1 MYKQESADQ
10 LGENKEDTGIGSSN
24 GVIQQ
29 LSDDDDNDQDEEDL
43 EEEDDDDVE
52 LDDDDEDN
60 SPSNKSSN
68 RHGIQQHHGH
78 LRQNST
84 SDPSSPPPAKKSR
97 SELARFYEAAVKG
110 RTLRS
115 TAPGGI
121 GQGRIFISN
130 VLMCFMFSY
139 HY

>member
-1 MYKQESADQ
+1 M
-10 LGENKEDTGIGSSN
+10 GEKKEDTGIGSSN

-29 LSDDDDNDQDEEDL
+29 LSDDDDDNDQDEEDL

-52 LDDDDEDN
+52 EDDDEEDI
-60 SPSNKSSN
+60 SPSNKSSG
-68 RHGIQQHHGH
+68 RCGIQQLHGH
-78 LRQNST
+78 IRQNST
-84 SDPSSPPPAKKSR
+84 SDPSSPPPVKKSR

-121 GQGRIFISN
+121 GQGRNVKISK
-130 VLMCFMFSY
+130 VG
-139 HY
+139 